1 LDRDAGD
8 PNPLP
13 GRLEAVLE
21 LFQKTF
27 EQAHFSV
34 CVFDAEG
41 RYLDSNPAQYEVFGA
56 DHPPPEF
63 SFLED
68 PLITAAGYK
77 HLLEAMK
84 EGQPVRIPPIWYDI
98 PKIDPEYVQTRRVFL
113 GSYVFPFKDERGEV
127 LCYFVFHEDAT
138 EQETAREAL
147 AESEARFRLLV
158 EKAPVGIVA
167 IRRDGTVIEANPAL
181 LEILGSPS
189 REATLRFNALTHPG
203 LVEAGVAEEIRRC
216 FETAEPVSSER
227 PYATA
232 WGKKVV
238 LRYLLAPSVV
248 ADGSVEEV
256 LAVVE
261 DVTEAARARE
271 EALRAERLAAAGSL
285 AAGIVHDFGNMLTG
299 IVGLARLLSA
309 EPELGEAGRKR
320 VETIREAGEE
330 ARDLVRRLKA
340 VSREGGG
347 GTAPVDLHETVRKV
361 CALARHALA
370 KSVRIEASL
379 AAKGS
384 VIEGDGTQ
392 LHRPLLNL
400 AINAG
405 QAMPEGGRLTFATA
419 DVEGDDGARQL
430 ELRVSDTGEGMAP
443 ELRDRIFEPFFTTRE
458 GEGAGLGLATVREAA
473 RRHGGAI
480 RVDSAPGEGTTFTL
494 RFPLTG

>member
-1 LDRDAGD
+1 MDEDAGD
-8 PNPLP
+8 RNPP
-13 GRLEAVLE
+13 PDRLEEALD
-21 LFQKTF
+21 LIKRTF
-27 EQAHFSV
+27 EHAPFST
-34 CVFDAEG
+34 CVFDGNG
-41 RYLDSNPAQYEVFGA
+41 RYVWHNAAFMEAFG
-56 DHPPPEF
+56 DGPPPPEF
-63 SFLED
+63 DFLED
-68 PLITAAGYK
+68 PIIRSAGYGP
-77 HLLEAMK
+77 LLEEVRK
-84 EGQPVRIPPIWYDI
+84 GNPVRIPEIWYDV
-98 PKIDPEYVQTRRVFL
+98 KRHDPRFEKSRPSCITGFIFPLKRADGTVF
-113 GSYVFPFKDERGEV
+113 
-127 LCYFVFHEDAT
+127 CYFVFHED
-138 EQETAREAL
+138 
-147 AESEARFRLLV
+147 
-158 EKAPVGIVA
+158 
-167 IRRDGTVIEANPAL
+167 
-181 LEILGSPS
+181 
-189 REATLRFNALTHPG
+189 
-203 LVEAGVAEEIRRC
+203 
-216 FETAEPVSSER
+216 
-227 PYATA
+227 
-232 WGKKVV
+232 
-238 LRYLLAPSVV
+238 
-248 ADGSVEEV
+248 
-256 LAVVE
+256 
-261 DVTEAARARE
+261 VTERERARE